1 MIAHMQGSG
10 RTCRER
16 TLEAL
21 GPQRCY
27 MLAICLDLEG
37 VLIPEI
43 WINVAERTG
52 IEALS
57 RTTRDEPD
65 YDRLMSYRIGILD
78 QNDIKIEDI
87 TSTINSMEPMGGAL
101 DFLRSLQSRWP
112 TLILSDTFSQFAKP
126 MMAKLNHP
134 TLLCHT
140 LVIDDSGRIA
150 DWEIRYED
158 HKRKTVES
166 LLEMN
171 FHVIAA
177 GDSYNDTSMLTK
189 ASAGILFRPPDNVI
203 EEFPQFPVARDYS
216 ELLQAIESAASDLGE
231 HWN

>member
-1 MIAHMQGSG
+1 
-10 RTCRER
+10 
-16 TLEAL
+16 
-21 GPQRCY
+21 
-27 MLAICLDLEG
+27 MLAVCLDLEG

-52 IEALS
+52 IEALR

-78 QNDIKIEDI
+78 QNDIKIGDI
-87 TSTINSMEPMGGAL
+87 TSTIESMEPMDGAL
-101 DFLRSLQSRWP
+101 EFLQSLESRWP

-126 MMAKLNHP
+126 MMAKLGHP

-140 LVIDDSGRIA
+140 LAIDDTGRIG

-166 LLEMN
+166 LIGMN
-171 FHVIAA
+171 YHVIAA
-177 GDSYNDTSMLTK
+177 GDSYNDTTMLSA

-203 EEFPQFPVARDYS
+203 DEFPQFPVARS
-216 ELLQAIESAASDLGE
+216 FAELTEAIESAAKDLGE
-231 HWN
+231 HWK

>member
-1 MIAHMQGSG
+1 
-10 RTCRER
+10 
-16 TLEAL
+16 
-21 GPQRCY
+21 
-27 MLAICLDLEG
+27 MLAVCLDLEG

-52 IEALS
+52 IKALR
-57 RTTRDEPD
+57 RTTRDDPD
-65 YDRLMSYRIGILD
+65 YDRLMSYRIEILD

-87 TSTINSMEPMGGAL
+87 TSTIDFMEPMDGAL
-101 DFLRSLQSRWP
+101 GFLQSLESRWP

-126 MMAKLNHP
+126 MMAKLGHP

-140 LVIDDSGRIA
+140 LIIDDSGRIA

-158 HKRKTVES
+158 QKRKTVES

-171 FHVIAA
+171 YHVITV
-177 GDSYNDTSMLTK
+177 GDSYNDTTMLSS

-203 EEFPQFPVARDYS
+203 EEFPQFPVARDYE
-216 ELLQAIESAASDLGE
+216 ELTAAIESAASDLGE

>member
-1 MIAHMQGSG
+1 
-10 RTCRER
+10 
-16 TLEAL
+16 
-21 GPQRCY
+21 
-27 MLAICLDLEG
+27 MLAVCLDLEG

-52 IEALS
+52 IEALR

-65 YDRLMSYRIGILD
+65 YDLLMSYRIGILD
-78 QNDIKIEDI
+78 QHDIKIGDI
-87 TSTINSMEPMGGAL
+87 TSTIESMDPMDGAL
-101 DFLRSLQSRWP
+101 EFLQSLESRWP

-126 MMAKLNHP
+126 MMAKLGHP

-140 LVIDDSGRIA
+140 LVIDDTGRGG

-166 LLEMN
+166 LIGMN
-171 FHVIAA
+171 YHVIAA
-177 GDSYNDTSMLTK
+177 GDSYNDTTMLSA

-203 EEFPQFPVARDYS
+203 DEFPQFPVARSYE
-216 ELLQAIESAASDLGE
+216 ELTEAIESAAKDLGE
-231 HWN
+231 HWK